1 MSISRF
7 SVGAYPWRIE
17 DFIRYRAQLR
27 FKTTRR
33 QHRKSG
39 VELHSMNRQS
49 TAAVLRCF
57 VAIASPLSRAAQP
70 LIGELD
76 SLAAAEDIQL
86 RVAPP
91 ENLHLTLKFI
101 GDVDA
106 DQLGLID
113 SCLRHQSI
121 RQQPLKLRCQGLGLF
136 SDTLYLHIDCNDAL
150 AALVTK
156 LNEALTFLGYSKE
169 SREFVPHITLARFRA
184 STPQGIFAPILE
196 KYRDT
201 LWGEL
206 SVDSIVLYRSETLAK
221 GARYS
226 AIVRYPLGE

>member
-1 MSISRF
+1 MPTRNSEAANYRPALRRACHRSSILALYRKRLLSPAVLALPARHSLLRYVQSVMSFLHFSQVSVSRC

-27 FKTTRR
+27 
-33 QHRKSG
+33 
-39 VELHSMNRQS
+39 
-49 TAAVLRCF
+49 
-57 VAIASPLSRAAQP
+57 
-70 LIGELD
+70 
-76 SLAAAEDIQL
+76 
-86 RVAPP
+86 
-91 ENLHLTLKFI
+91 
-101 GDVDA
+101 
-106 DQLGLID
+106 LID
-113 SCLRHQSI
+113 SCLRPQSI

-136 SDTLYLHIDCNDAL
+136 SDTLYLRIDCNDAL

-184 STPQGIFAPILE
+184 STPQGIFASILE

-226 AIVRYPLGE
+226 AIVRYSLGG